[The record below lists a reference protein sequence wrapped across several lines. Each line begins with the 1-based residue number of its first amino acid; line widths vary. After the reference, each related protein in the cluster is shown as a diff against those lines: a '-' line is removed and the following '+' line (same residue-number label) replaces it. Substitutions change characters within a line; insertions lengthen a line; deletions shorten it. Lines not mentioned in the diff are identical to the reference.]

1 MFYIYHIPGIK
12 IGCTSDLQERVI
24 KQQGYDN
31 YEILYKTNN
40 INKASS
46 KELELQT
53 KYEYKQDT
61 KPYKDIIMNIKNK
74 FYITEKTIT
83 LNNTFDKELTGFE
96 FPDYITYDDKKIYFT
111 KRLITWITN
120 NNVKSQNDNKRY
132 IYRSPLEK
140 VAETVETTIFDN
152 IREWAKNKGIL
163 DKGDSKTQ
171 YIKFQEEA
179 GELAKALLKNDKPEV
194 IDAIGDIVV
203 VLTNLAEL
211 EGLRI
216 EDCIKS
222 AYEVINKRTGKM
234 INGTFV
240 KDIPGF
246 EGTLEKLNN
255 L

>member
-12 IGCTSDLQERVI
+12 IGCTSDLQGRVI
-24 KQQGYDN
+24 KQQGYDK

-40 INKASS
+40 INKASN
-46 KELELQT
+46 KELELQA
-53 KYEYKQDT
+53 KHEYKQDT

-111 KRLITWITN
+111 KKLINWVTN

-132 IYRSPLEK
+132 VYRSPLEK
-140 VAETVETTIFDN
+140 AAETGETTIFDN
-152 IREWAKNKGIL
+152 IRGWAKDKGIL
-163 DKGDSKTQ
+163 AEGDSKTQ

-179 GELAKALLKNDKPEV
+179 GELAKALLEDDKPEI

-211 EGLRI
+211 EGLKI
-216 EDCIKS
+216 EDCINS
-222 AYEVINKRTGKM
+222 AYEVINKRTGKI

-240 KDIPGF
+240 KDIPDF
-246 EGTLEKLNN
+246 EGTLEKINN